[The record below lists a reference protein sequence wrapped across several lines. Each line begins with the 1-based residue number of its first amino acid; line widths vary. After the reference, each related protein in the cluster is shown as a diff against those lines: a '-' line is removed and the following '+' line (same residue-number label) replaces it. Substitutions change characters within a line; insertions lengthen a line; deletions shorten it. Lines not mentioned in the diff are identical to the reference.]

1 MYSVYK
7 HTSPS
12 GKVYIGVTKQKPQ
25 MRWQNGLGYRTQ
37 EYFYRAIQ
45 KYGWDNF
52 VHEIVYQTENY
63 TDANRMEIELIARYK
78 SSDKNY
84 GYNIEGGGNL
94 KKTVSESTRQKLR
107 ERNTSPEHLKLIAQI
122 NAKRWSD
129 PDEHKRMSERMSG
142 SNNPMYGTKLT
153 EEHGR
158 KLKEGFAK
166 VVFAGKKGADNPMYG
181 KHHSEEVKK
190 RLSKGKMGANN
201 PRARQVV
208 CVETQVIY
216 DSVRDAY
223 RATGIRWDSIS
234 RVCLGKGETAGG
246 FHWEYVK
253 EV

>member
-37 EYFYRAIQ
+37 EYFYRAIL

-52 VHEIVYQTENY
+52 KHEIVYQTDSY
-63 TDANRMEIELIARYK
+63 SDANAKEIELIAQYK
-78 SSDKNY
+78 SNDKNY

-94 KKTVSESTRQKLR
+94 KKTVSETTRRKLR
-107 ERNTSPEHLKLIAQI
+107 EHHTSPEHRALVARI

-129 PDEHKRMSERMSG
+129 PEEHKRMSEMTSG
-142 SNNPMYGTKLT
+142 ERNPMYGKKLT
-153 EEHGR
+153 EEHKQ
-158 KLKEGFAK
+158 KLREGFAK
-166 VVFAGKKGADNPMYG
+166 VVFVGKKGADNPMYG

-190 RLSKGKMGANN
+190 RLSEGKMGANH

-208 CVETQVIY
+208 CVETQVRY

-223 RATGIRWDSIS
+223 RDTGVRYDSIS

-253 EV
+253 GV